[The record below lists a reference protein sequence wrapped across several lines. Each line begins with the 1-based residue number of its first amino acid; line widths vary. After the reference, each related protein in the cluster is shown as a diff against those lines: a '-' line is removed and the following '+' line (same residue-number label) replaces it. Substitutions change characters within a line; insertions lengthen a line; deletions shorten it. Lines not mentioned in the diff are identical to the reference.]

1 MYNPQNSTSMDDGIW
16 PPTVPKTH
24 KSSNRNL
31 LIAQVVA
38 APASKNTNPG
48 VVRAE
53 LWQFAELSSRPNRA
67 YARQWGRNYVRYT
80 APDNDSNNSNHKNQ
94 NCDGFHHVVVLN
106 SILDRQPPRSDDADT
121 DSNTLSYDALVLLP
135 PDAIIT
141 DLDYDLL
148 SMIPKDK
155 LVATVNSQQTTG
167 GIVFWNLDH
176 ELTHTVALA
185 LWNKLVEPEREE
197 DEEHARASC
206 NRKGSYMDLLLKEIL
221 PTLLDKGEEVKSVV
235 GGLGET
241 LDGFVFAETMTI
253 SSSDS
258 EVDAMGAV
266 STPPPTNYC
275 LKCFPPSSSSSS
287 SRSSKTS
294 LLLSHPDATRMTLQR
309 TADAVCYR
317 YYPKCEVL

>member
-1 MYNPQNSTSMDDGIW
+1 MYNPQNSTSIDGDIW
-16 PPTVPKTH
+16 PSKVPKTH

-31 LIAQVVA
+31 LIAQVVT
-38 APASKNTNPG
+38 APASKNNPG

-53 LWQFAELSSRPNRA
+53 LCQFAEMSSRPNRA

-80 APDNDSNNSNHKNQ
+80 APDDDNNTNNNHRNQ
-94 NCDGFHHVVVLN
+94 NCDGYHHVVVLN
-106 SILDRQPPRSDDADT
+106 AILDRQAPRCDDADT

-155 LVATVNSQQTTG
+155 LVATVDSQQTTG

-176 ELTHTVALA
+176 ELAHTVARA
-185 LWNKLVEPEREE
+185 LWNKLVDPEREE
-197 DEEHARASC
+197 EEEQHARASC

-221 PTLLDKGEEVKSVV
+221 PTLLDEDVQSVV

-241 LDGFVFAETMTI
+241 LDGFVFAETTTI
-253 SSSDS
+253 SSIDS
-258 EVDAMGAV
+258 EVDAMGAA
-266 STPPPTNYC
+266 STPPPTSYC
-275 LKCFPPSSSSSS
+275 LKCLPPPSSSSGSHF
-287 SRSSKTS
+287 SKTS